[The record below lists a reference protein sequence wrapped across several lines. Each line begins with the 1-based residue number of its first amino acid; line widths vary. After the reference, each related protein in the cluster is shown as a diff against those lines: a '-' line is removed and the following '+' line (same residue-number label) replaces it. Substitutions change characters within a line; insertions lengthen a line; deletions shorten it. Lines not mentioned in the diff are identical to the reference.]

1 VSVVPFPPKGEG
13 DDGVAL
19 TVADAKD
26 ALLTAANAPAMRRE
40 PYSLVL
46 MALTSTLDAFA
57 AGIEAMRRPMD
68 DELRTGILAVY
79 ERQARQESASRL
91 NMARMGN
98 SNARR
103 NTVLIGATAG
113 LAVLLGGLGAFALG
127 FSNGG
132 SAEIARLCQ
141 GDAVR
146 EQDGGRTCAFW
157 LTPPTRQAPRPA
169 PKG

>member
-1 VSVVPFPPKGEG
+1 MSVVPFPPKGEG

-57 AGIEAMRRPMD
+57 AGIERMKRIDRPMD

-103 NTVLIGATAG
+103 NTVLIGAAAG
-113 LAVLLGGLGAFALG
+113 LTVLLAGLGVFALG
-127 FSNGG
+127 FSKGG

-146 EQDGGRTCAFW
+146 EQGTGTVCAFW
-157 LTPPTRQAPRPA
+157 LKSPVQKPVH
-169 PKG
+169 